1 MTADPPAALPLASLP
16 PAAVQRGQRQAR
28 PTVSLRRNS
37 AWMLAGNMV
46 FYGCQFGMVVVLARV
61 GTPAMVG
68 QFVLALAVTAPV
80 MAFFMLQLRTVQATD
95 ARRDYRFGDY
105 LALRL
110 ATTAVALAIIVSVAL
125 AFGFRRETALVIIA
139 AAILAAVDSMSDVV
153 YGLLQQHERLDRMAQ
168 SMILRGLLALA
179 TLTAVVL
186 LTRRLFYGI
195 LAVAV
200 VRGLVFLTWD
210 LHNTTAAL
218 HEDKVSETLCPI
230 GTSRAGDSSSA
241 SQRRFRTRS
250 TRLLSLAWLSLPLGL
265 VMMLLVLSNYI
276 PRYFVANFSGEA
288 ALGIFGAIGYLSIAG
303 TMAVGALGESAV
315 PRLARCYAQ
324 GQTAAFA
331 LLLLK
336 LAAIGGAI
344 GAAGIAIALVAGP
357 QILMLYGPAYA
368 AHGNLLVW
376 MMVASAIGY
385 ITSFSGY
392 GITSARYFFVQIPL
406 FALGAATTAAA
417 CWWLVPRIGL
427 QGAALSLAISAL
439 VQLVGAG
446 LVLSHAMRSQS
457 RRSPDEAMSI
467 RLNFPEQG

>member
-1 MTADPPAALPLASLP
+1 
-16 PAAVQRGQRQAR
+16 
-28 PTVSLRRNS
+28 
-37 AWMLAGNMV
+37 MV

-344 GAAGIAIALVAGP
+344 GAAGIAIALVAGRP
-357 QILMLYGPAYA
+357 ILAIAYGSAYA
-368 AHGNLLVW
+368 AHSNLLVW

-457 RRSPDEAMSI
+457 RKSPDEAMSI

>member
-1 MTADPPAALPLASLP
+1 
-16 PAAVQRGQRQAR
+16 
-28 PTVSLRRNS
+28 
-37 AWMLAGNMV
+37 MV

-357 QILMLYGPAYA
+357 QILDAVRAGVRRARQPAGVDDGRQRDRLHHLVFRLRHHLRPLLLRA
-368 AHGNLLVW
+368 NPALRPGRCDDGGRLLV
-376 MMVASAIGY
+376 AGSPH
-385 ITSFSGY
+385 
-392 GITSARYFFVQIPL
+392 R
-406 FALGAATTAAA
+406 TA
-417 CWWLVPRIGL
+417 
-427 QGAALSLAISAL
+427 GAALSLAISAL

>member
-368 AHGNLLVW
+368 CARQPAGVDDGLPARSATSPRFPATASPPPATSSCKSRSSPWCCDDGGRLLV
-376 MMVASAIGY
+376 AGSPH
-385 ITSFSGY
+385 
-392 GITSARYFFVQIPL
+392 R
-406 FALGAATTAAA
+406 TA
-417 CWWLVPRIGL
+417 
-427 QGAALSLAISAL
+427 GAALSLAISAL